1 MKYISCLFILSL
13 FIYLIITGIAL
24 DEIKWASVTQF
35 KNHYNASHPLVL
47 RNMRRNRTVNNYG
60 NEINDNKN
68 LEKIV
73 LDKKNIDN
81 VINNKNNNNN
91 NNNNNNLNK
100 MDSEEFW
107 NLVPK
112 YPNDGVLLIDV
123 QKYNKLNILN
133 LIEEIAAT
141 NGRGEYVV
149 GKYVRVRI

>member
-1 MKYISCLFILSL
+1 MITICF
-13 FIYLIITGIAL
+13 LIAGIAL

-47 RNMRRNRTVNNYG
+47 RNMRRNRTLNNYG
-60 NEINDNKN
+60 NENIDKKLILNNKN
-68 LEKIV
+68 
-73 LDKKNIDN
+73 
-81 VINNKNNNNN
+81 NNKKNNNNN
-91 NNNNNNLNK
+91 NINININNNNLQK

-123 QKYNKLNILN
+123 QKYNKLNILK

-149 GKYVRVRI
+149 GKYVRARQFIIFTV